1 MGNGDQRSL
10 CFIIKLLDSWPEGVW
25 WDIHSVSRN
34 CRDHGGDEGWQKL
47 RYGGGDT
54 EAPEAEGKAELSPRV
69 KRNRATEDELH
80 TILHHTIHLM
90 TYWHH

>member
-1 MGNGDQRSL
+1 L

-47 RYGGGDT
+47 RYRGGDT

-69 KRNRATEDELH
+69 KRNRAARLMELKALEIS
-80 TILHHTIHLM
+80 TWRSRTSSL
-90 TYWHH
+90 